1 MRKILQNRN
10 KGLPLQPQMRN
21 RVSYLRG
28 DRVLKIFLKKSFQNI
43 WYIQKYE
50 LSLHRFSALKKRVV
64 NDESSDAN

>member
-28 DRVLKIFLKKSFQNI
+28 DRVLKIFLKKVSKIFG
-43 WYIQKYE
+43 
-50 LSLHRFSALKKRVV
+50 RFRNMNYLCTAFPL
-64 NDESSDAN
+64 